1 MSRRANRR
9 AQNAARRW
17 KLCSL
22 LLRYPDEQLVAARG
36 ELADAV
42 AALEPGPPAEALAR
56 FCAWWT
62 AADPLAL
69 AAGYVETFDLDK
81 RAGLYLTFYGE
92 GDRRERGAALLR
104 LKQLYR
110 ALGFPLAD
118 GELPDYLPA
127 LLELAAAAPDGRGE
141 LPLREHRPAL
151 ELVHARL
158 REQGS
163 PYAHVL
169 DAVCRALGE
178 ASAADRARAA
188 RIAAAGPPR
197 ELVGLEPFAPPEA
210 MPTTEARR

>member
-1 MSRRANRR
+1 VSGRGARR
-9 AQNAARRW
+9 AQEAARRW
-17 KLCSL
+17 KFCSL
-22 LLRYPDEQLVAARG
+22 LLSYPGEPLLAARE
-36 ELADAV
+36 ELAAAV
-42 AALEPGPPAEALAR
+42 AELPAGPPADALAR

-69 AAGYVETFDLDK
+69 ASHYVETFDLDK

-110 ALGFPLAD
+110 ALGWPLAD

-127 LLELAAAAPDGRGE
+127 LLELAAAAPEGRGE
-141 LPLREHRPAL
+141 LPLREHRAAL
-151 ELVHARL
+151 ELVRARL

-163 PYAHVL
+163 PYAHGL
-169 DAVCRALGE
+169 DAVCLALGE
-178 ASAADRARAA
+178 ASPAERARAA

-197 ELVGLEPFAPPEA
+197 ELVGLEPFAPPEV
-210 MPTTEARR
+210 MPASEARR